1 MITSKELELLFDSNS
16 FMEIGEKQ
24 ECSVIT
30 GYGTVDGRLVY
41 AFLQDRE
48 IAGGAFGVTCG
59 NKISKI
65 YKLAFKAKAP
75 VVGFLDSTGF
85 LVEDG
90 SLGLDAFNKVYSM
103 ASAASDSLLQ
113 IMITGEECLGQ
124 MQGLAQ
130 MADFTFE
137 GKDIKDAL
145 SKANEV
151 IRTMP
156 PYSGALQDQ
165 YDTADDLNRLNE
177 GIAGKKASGREILKE
192 ISDDGFLLEMEED
205 KAPCFTTGFIKL
217 NGLMVAAMANNETEK
232 GSTVGFKALVKAL
245 KLIRTAVKFDIPIV
259 NVSNTEGFSKD
270 EDPELMAWAS
280 KEVADALINAHV
292 PKINL
297 ITGKVMG
304 GIYSVMNG
312 RNGSSDL
319 TFIWKD
325 AYVSILDPKVAAELL
340 YGPLEL
346 ADVQPK
352 TDEYIRDFASACAL
366 EAKGLADKV
375 IDPEDSRKY
384 LVGALE
390 TYANIF

>member
-30 GYGTVDGRLVY
+30 GYGTVNGRLVY

-48 IAGGAFGVTCG
+48 IAGGAFGLTCG

-85 LVEDG
+85 LIEDG

-103 ASAASDSLLQ
+103 ASAASDSILQ

-124 MQGLAQ
+124 MLGLAQ

-137 GKDIKDAL
+137 GKDIAEAL
-145 SKANEV
+145 TKANEV

-165 YDTADDLNRLNE
+165 YDTADDLNRANE
-177 GIAGKKASGREILKE
+177 GIAKKRASGRDVLKE
-192 ISDDGFLLEMEED
+192 ISDDGFLLEMED
-205 KAPCFTTGFIKL
+205 KAPGFTTGFVKL
-217 NGLMVAAMANNETEK
+217 NGLMVAAMANNETEN
-232 GSTVGFKALVKAL
+232 GSAMDFKALVKAL
-245 KLIRTAVKFDIPIV
+245 KLIRTAVKFDLPII
-259 NVSNTEGFSKD
+259 NVSNTEGFAKD
-270 EDPELMAWAS
+270 EDPELMAWAT

-297 ITGKVMG
+297 ITGKVRG

-312 RNGSSDL
+312 RNGASDL

-325 AYVSILDPKVAAELL
+325 AEVSILDPKVAAELL
-340 YGPLEL
+340 YGPLDL

-352 TDEYIRDFASACAL
+352 TDEYIRDFASGEAL
-366 EAKGLADKV
+366 EASGLADKV

-390 TYANIF
+390 TYANVF